1 VKPRGTRGR
10 LNGRPGRLDGFTLLE
25 VLAAVAIMGVA
36 LFVLLEAHYAAMNLN
51 VSVSEEVILRQLV
64 ESVIAKAEVEV
75 LAGNLAGA
83 GDFGERY
90 ADYRWSFDAVEAGS
104 DEMIP
109 LYSVQARVEGP
120 IEERSYEFYVYDTS
134 MTEENPEG
142 TGATGDAGRS
152 RQSSQSGSADR
163 SQTGSDRSSSEA
175 GDRSRRRR
183 DSRSSDLFG
192 GSMSG
197 SRSRNSGGSGS
208 SRRSRSS
215 GGSRLFD

>member
-1 VKPRGTRGR
+1 VNHRGTRGR
-10 LNGRPGRLDGFTLLE
+10 LSVRRGRAGGFTLLE

-75 LAGNLAGA
+75 LAGNLADA

-90 ADYRWSFDAVEAGS
+90 VDYQWSFDAVEAGS
-104 DEMIP
+104 DELIL

-120 IEERSYEFYVYDTS
+120 LEERSYEFYVYDTS
-134 MTEENPEG
+134 MTDQNPEG

-152 RQSSQSGSADR
+152 RQSSQSDSAGR
-163 SQTGSDRSSSEA
+163 SQTGSARSSSEA
-175 GDRSRRRR
+175 GDRSRRSR

-192 GSMSG
+192 GSTSSG
-197 SRSRNSGGSGS
+197 RSRDSGRSGG

-215 GGSRLFD
+215 GGSGLFN